1 MAINSYEVDSSQG
14 MNRIAQA
21 ADYIKNKADNDALL
35 KHQEARQNQLI
46 SDQNTRQDQLRTED
60 QTNRRKQLMNERK
73 FGYVNKVID
82 NPGATPEQK
91 SGATDAAFK
100 MMSGE
105 DFDMSEEGAI
115 RAGMTAEEMVEI
127 PEQYLPIYKKFLGV
141 KGNTMPKSNFERAQ
155 KVLDAALKNQELRLK
170 NKGHE
175 SDLKTDQGRRALL
188 RAQTAGANARA
199 NETNRKTERDSEL
212 TESQQRAKIIGQLRE
227 YGPKSLSK
235 EELKLIRLN
244 DSGDLLKLAEEHR
257 SNLNS
262 MKMMDKGNTEGIAT
276 LQAKYDD
283 IMAEVEKRAGI
294 KGSRKSKKEN
304 SEGFDDLEN
313 YLDGYAGE

>member
-35 KHQEARQNQLI
+35 KHQEARQDQLI
-46 SDQNTRQDQLRTED
+46 SNQNTRQDQLRTED
-60 QTNRRKQLMNERK
+60 LGNKRNERR
-73 FGYVNKVID
+73 FTM
-82 NPGATPEQK
+82 GANMA
-91 SGATDAAFK
+91 SK
-100 MMSGE
+100 MMSDKTLPPEQQKMGS
-105 DFDMSEEGAI
+105 DMMMKMLQDPNAQISDD
-115 RAGMTAEEMVEI
+115 MLVNMDPTAERMVKIPQAMKDAFKNFPQMQVDEM
-127 PEQYLPIYKKFLGV
+127 PQSAYDSLKK
-141 KGNTMPKSNFERAQ
+141 Q
-155 KVLDAALKNQELRLK
+155 LDFHMKNQELRLK
-170 NKGHE
+170 NKGYE

-235 EELKLIRLN
+235 EELKLISPN

-257 SNLNS
+257 SNLS
-262 MKMMDKGNTEGIAT
+262 RMKMMDAGNTEGIAT

-283 IMAEVEKRAGI
+283 TMAEVEKRAGI
-294 KGSRKSKKEN
+294 KKSSKHKKGN